1 MPLSGNDHITAGMN
15 EGVSTYLFSTFESY
29 KQPNIIKMI
38 IIAPATKSWSF
49 IAIRILKA
57 IQTNV
62 PYSSI
67 RIALVINQGE
77 QSIRN

>member
-1 MPLSGNDHITAGMN
+1 MLGILGLYTQGI
-15 EGVSTYLFSTFESY
+15 STYLFSTFESY

-38 IIAPATKSWSF
+38 ITAPATKSWSF
-49 IAIRILKA
+49 IAIHILKA
-57 IQTNV
+57 IQTDA

-67 RIALVINQGE
+67 RIALVINQGK

>member
-1 MPLSGNDHITAGMN
+1 MENTVLFMLYSPLFYFI
-15 EGVSTYLFSTFESY
+15 Y

-38 IIAPATKSWSF
+38 ITAPATKSWSF
-49 IAIRILKA
+49 IAIHILKA
-57 IQTNV
+57 IQTDA